1 MANPVSWRPSAEM
14 TEWLLG
20 RAERSASLGSVSS
33 RTRIEMELWRAGL
46 AAELA
51 QQSWTLA
58 EIGMIADICNGAIVP
73 DTIGSNVAANVA
85 DAVAAHPGSYGSKW
99 GIDEHALLGRL
110 LLLGPVADIALTDA
124 VARWWAAGLPHTVE
138 GWVEVGLWVRDGG

>member
-20 RAERSASLGSVSS
+20 RAERAASLGSVSS

-58 EIGMIADICNGAIVP
+58 EIGMIADICNGAVIQ
-73 DTIGSNVAANVA
+73 DMIGSNAAANVA
-85 DAVAAHPGSYGSKW
+85 DAVAAHPGSYGSRW
-99 GIDEHALLGRL
+99 SVDEHALLGRL

-138 GWVEVGLWVRDGG
+138 GWSGVGISAQD